1 MSKIPFE
8 TFLDD
13 VLPELP
19 GCSVELALR
28 RIRRVINNFATETRY
43 LTTVL
48 PLIDVVAG
56 QATYSILSP
65 DADLQVIRPEEVRLN
80 GEEISPFGVDEL
92 NAELPSWRT
101 ETGEPRLYTRE
112 NSDEII
118 LVYVPTV
125 SVAQGLMVK
134 VSYAPDFAAV
144 NGFER
149 VLYDRFADGIAAG
162 IKADLMLMPKKPWT
176 DQQTAMKYEADFH
189 LEVNRAKQLADR
201 ANSRAPRRTKSY
213 YR

>member
-1 MSKIPFE
+1 VSKIPFD

-13 VLPELP
+13 IMPELP
-19 GCSVELALR
+19 GCPVDLAQR
-28 RIRRVINNFATETRY
+28 RIRRIVNSFGTETRY
-43 LTTVL
+43 LTTML

-56 QATYSILSP
+56 QAPYSIVPP
-65 DADLQVIRPEEVRLN
+65 DTDLQLIRPEEVRYN
-80 GEEISPFGVDEL
+80 GDEISPFGVDEL

-118 LVYVPTV
+118 LIYVPTV
-125 SVAQGLMVK
+125 SVTDGLQVK
-134 VSYAPDFAAV
+134 ISYAPDFNAV
-144 NGFER
+144 GGFEK
-149 VLYDRFADGIAAG
+149 VFYDRFADGIAAG
-162 IKADLMLMPKKPWT
+162 VKADLMLMPKKPWS
-176 DQQTAMKYEADFH
+176 DQATAMKYEADYK